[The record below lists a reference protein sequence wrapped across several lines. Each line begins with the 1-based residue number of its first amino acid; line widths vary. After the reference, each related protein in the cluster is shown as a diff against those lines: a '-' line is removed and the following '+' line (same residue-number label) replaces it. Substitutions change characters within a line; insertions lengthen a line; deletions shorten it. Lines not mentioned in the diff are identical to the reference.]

1 MEEDRYGRKSRGGTA
16 LDVIVVLPASIRN
29 GKNLLFDEGGIVSSS
44 DFIVQ
49 LPARSARNSFFTADT
64 AVCNVV
70 SYSNDMVPSGAEDQD
85 QRNQKDSLLAINHVA
100 VFINN
105 NYIPDLSMERNS
117 FGNCTFTQGT
127 LRPDPNVLKSLVV
140 KQIITPGENKIRY
153 VYYNSSISSKHVDA
167 RLFAWYSTDRLII
180 SDIDGTVTKSDIS
193 GVVDSV
199 IRESYT
205 HVRKLHYSNFALW

>member
-1 MEEDRYGRKSRGGTA
+1 MEEDRYGRKSRGGAA
-16 LDVIVVLPASIRN
+16 LDVIVVLPASIRD

-49 LPARSARNSFFTADT
+49 LPARSSRNSFFTADT
-64 AVCNVV
+64 AVCSVD
-70 SYSNDMVPSGAEDQD
+70 SYSNDMVASGDQND
-85 QRNQKDSLLAINHVA
+85 ALLAINHVA

-105 NYIPDLSMERNS
+105 SYIPDLSMERNS
-117 FGNCTFTQGT
+117 VGSCTFTQGT

-140 KQIITPGENKIRY
+140 KQIITPGENRIRY
-153 VYYNSSISSKHVDA
+153 VYYNSSISAKHVDA
-167 RLFAWYSTDRLII
+167 RLFVWYSTDRLIV